1 MQQYPPNM
9 NVGRATRWLER
20 STGLDL
26 FSLAPRHW
34 RVLWTLFRER
44 ELTPFGESLELDEL
58 NTTGI
63 AETYLYNIART
74 GLVDRRGIR
83 DPKDKRR
90 IVEYRYTVSPAVAR
104 AIDEALDILAE
115 DNANNYFFAENDYE
129 HSMRLARSHRQTSML
144 RQRLVDLLQ
153 GRTSPRSGAAYWVQ
167 DLSVGELKAMLAV
180 KEEKHWYGIALVP
193 LSLNEMNEMD
203 EMDEEAYMA
212 HRYDLKS
219 LLAAAVMMKLRREDQ
234 GC

>member
-1 MQQYPPNM
+1 MATGEIAMQQYPPNM

-83 DPKDKRR
+83 DPKDNAVSSSTGTLCRRPWPAPFVAGSSGDDEIAKRR
-90 IVEYRYTVSPAVAR
+90 P
-104 AIDEALDILAE
+104 
-115 DNANNYFFAENDYE
+115 
-129 HSMRLARSHRQTSML
+129 
-144 RQRLVDLLQ
+144 
-153 GRTSPRSGAAYWVQ
+153 G
-167 DLSVGELKAMLAV
+167 
-180 KEEKHWYGIALVP
+180 
-193 LSLNEMNEMD
+193 
-203 EMDEEAYMA
+203 
-212 HRYDLKS
+212 
-219 LLAAAVMMKLRREDQ
+219 LLALFNTLPYK
-234 GC
+234 

>member
-20 STGLDL
+20 STRLDHL

-34 RVLWTLFRER
+34 RVLWSLFRER
-44 ELTPFGESLELDEL
+44 ELTPFGESLELD
-58 NTTGI
+58 TTGI

-104 AIDEALDILAE
+104 AIDKALDILAE
-115 DNANNYFFAENDYE
+115 DNANNYFFAENEYE

-167 DLSVGELKAMLAV
+167 DLSVDELKAMLAV

-212 HRYDLKS
+212 HRYDLDS
-219 LLAAAVMMKLRREDQ
+219 LLAAAMMMKLRREDQ
-234 GC
+234 DR